1 MADDEEL
8 KVPLPQKQM
17 KGTEFVGV
25 FAPYGGAG
33 VTSMALQLAQKY
45 SAQTRCLYLN
55 FEVFDGKVLTDDERN
70 NDIWNANM
78 CRGMSD
84 LIFFLRQRQEK
95 TAVKLQSLIRR
106 IGTIEG
112 IAAVEDYRDL
122 YELSAK
128 DLERLL
134 LVLAED
140 TEYEKVVFD
149 IGFFGDGSMEL
160 LKCMDKLF
168 VPQPATRS
176 QQCKCKSWEALL
188 KKEGLEECLAKMQ
201 YVAVNRGRI

>member
-1 MADDEEL
+1 M
-8 KVPLPQKQM
+8 
-17 KGTEFVGV
+17 
-25 FAPYGGAG
+25 
-33 VTSMALQLAQKY
+33 
-45 SAQTRCLYLN
+45 
-55 FEVFDGKVLTDDERN
+55 
-70 NDIWNANM
+70 
-78 CRGMSD
+78 
-84 LIFFLRQRQEK
+84 
-95 TAVKLQSLIRR
+95 
-106 IGTIEG
+106 
-112 IAAVEDYRDL
+112 EDYRDL

-201 YVAVNRGRI
+201 YMAVNRGRI